1 MIEISFRRQS
11 VCMGDDI
18 QNDVY
23 TMSFQDNAKLRD
35 LMRCIVYGGNGNSW
49 PIPGTTNEDWQVES
63 NIGDVA
69 ILHAD
74 EKGDWSWS
82 YLKPFSASVLLKECR
97 IESIYACRKK

>member
-1 MIEISFRRQS
+1 MTEISFHRQS

-18 QNDVY
+18 KNAVY
-23 TMSFQDNAKLRD
+23 KMSFPEDAELRD
-35 LMRCIVYGGNGNSW
+35 LMRVIVRGGNGNDW

-74 EKGDWSWS
+74 DKGAWFCS
-82 YLKPFSASVLLKECR
+82 YLKPFSAAALLKSSG
-97 IESIYACRKK
+97 IERIYACRKK